1 MTYCEFCGG
10 QISYLPFTCKYCGG
24 TFCKKHR
31 LPENHDCSFELKHVP
46 VIPTTPR
53 EKRRRY
59 QDIVVE
65 KPPSRA
71 YAERESKARKKYLKR
86 EERQIERE
94 LRSYKRQRKIKSQDQ
109 GTKILFLLIILF
121 SITSLFFYE
130 IPEYI
135 YFSLYGL
142 LKEYMYHTFL
152 TGLFVSSG
160 GFFEL
165 FFLFIMIFILYFM
178 VRNIERSFGT
188 GFLIKL
194 YVTCCLFTA
203 LFYILLRVS
212 FIPAYNLEDRYAIYI
227 GLAWGGIL
235 GLLSFSIFPIMNRK
249 ITALMYFIPIRMKGR
264 AFLLMIVIFRLI
276 PALLFSVNPDYGPIY
291 ILFYLPELG
300 GILGAYIVYKHKFR
314 LS

>member
-10 QISYLPFTCKYCGG
+10 QISYLPFKCKYCGG

-31 LPENHDCSFELKHVP
+31 LPENHECSFELKHVP
-46 VIPTTPR
+46 VVPTTPR
-53 EKRRRY
+53 KTRRRY
-59 QDIVVE
+59 QDVVVE

-71 YAERESKARKKYLKR
+71 YLEKEPKALKKYLKR
-86 EERQIERE
+86 QDRQRERE
-94 LRSYKRQRKIKSQDQ
+94 LRSYRRQRTIKSQDQ

-121 SITSLFFYE
+121 SITALFFE
-130 IPEYI
+130 IPEFI
-135 YFSLYGL
+135 YLSLYGL
-142 LKEYMYHTFL
+142 LKKYAFYTFL

-160 GFFEL
+160 GFFGL
-165 FFLFIMIFILYFM
+165 FFLFIMLFILYFM

-194 YVTCCLFTA
+194 YVVCCLFTA

-212 FIPAYNLEDRYAIYI
+212 FVPAYNLVPENAIYI

-264 AFLLMIVIFRLI
+264 AFLLMIVLFRLI
-276 PALLFSVNPDYGPIY
+276 PAFLFSVNPRYGPIY
-291 ILFYLPELG
+291 LLLYLPELG
-300 GILGAYIVYKHKFR
+300 GILGAYIVYKYKFR
-314 LS
+314 VR